1 MTRDQQILCQF
12 YFFSFDSFELFYEF
26 KNNLNKCEFM
36 SEYIY
41 ILIILF
47 LNIRKQ
53 FIYFSKYITFY
64 FI

>member
-47 LNIRKQ
+47 LLYLVNI
-53 FIYFSKYITFY
+53 
-64 FI
+64 

>member
-36 SEYIY
+36 SKYIY
-41 ILIILF
+41 V
-47 LNIRKQ
+47 NN
-53 FIYFSKYITFY
+53 FI
-64 FI
+64 FIHFFNNKNNNDI

>member
-36 SEYIY
+36 SKYIY
-41 ILIILF
+41 VNNFILYF
-47 LNIRKQ
+47 L
-53 FIYFSKYITFY
+53 IYFTLKYV
-64 FI
+64 